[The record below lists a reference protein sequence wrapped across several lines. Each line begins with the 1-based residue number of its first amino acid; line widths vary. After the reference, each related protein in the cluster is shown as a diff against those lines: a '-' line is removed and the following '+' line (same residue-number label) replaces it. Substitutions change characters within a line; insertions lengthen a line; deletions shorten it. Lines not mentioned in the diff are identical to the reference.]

1 MTFRPGDFALP
12 APEVARRLIGCRL
25 IIGRCRG
32 MICETEAYT
41 HDDPASHSFRGRT
54 PRNAAMFGPAGH
66 AYVYRSY
73 GIHWCL
79 NVVCMEGTAVLLRAI
94 EPQDGLEEMRQRRG
108 DVPDARLAAGPGR
121 LGRALGIGPA
131 LNGKPFDHP
140 EFSILPENPPGEVV
154 AGPRIGIS
162 RAKERPWRFGLR
174 GSASLSRPF
183 PE

>member
-1 MTFRPGDFALP
+1 
-12 APEVARRLIGCRL
+12 
-25 IIGRCRG
+25 

-108 DVPDARLAAGPGR
+108 DVPDARLAAGPGDWPR
-121 LGRALGIGPA
+121 TEWQAVRSPGI
-131 LNGKPFDHP
+131 LHP
-140 EFSILPENPPGEVV
+140 
-154 AGPRIGIS
+154 S
-162 RAKERPWRFGLR
+162 RE
-174 GSASLSRPF
+174 SAR
-183 PE
+183 

>member
-1 MTFRPGDFALP
+1 
-12 APEVARRLIGCRL
+12 
-25 IIGRCRG
+25 

-79 NVVCMEGTAVLLRAI
+79 NVVCMEGSAVLLRAI

-140 EFSILPENPPGEVV
+140 EFSIL
-154 AGPRIGIS
+154 